1 MEKNVYDAEI
11 RIPSDLIYLRSVR
24 AFIKELAKNLGLCQE
39 KVNDIELATD
49 EILSNAIE
57 HGSEGKNSKI
67 LIRVKITDEI
77 MEIVISDTGNRSN
90 LEEKWTSAWSDVIK
104 NKIQFGTERGHGL
117 FLTYVLT
124 DKMCMESNSAG
135 GLDAYLIWYI
145 GRKGK
150 NNKANIVNYNPQV
163 TESHKKN
170 QKVYESSKL

>member
-1 MEKNVYDAEI
+1 MEKIAYDAEI

-24 AFIKELAKNLGLCQE
+24 AFIKELVKNLGLCQE

-57 HGSEGKNSKI
+57 HGSEGANSKI
-67 LIRVKITDEI
+67 LIRVKITDETI
-77 MEIVISDTGNRSN
+77 EIVISDTGNRDN
-90 LEEKWTSAWSDVIK
+90 LKEKWASTWSDVIK

-117 FLTYVLT
+117 FLTYILT
-124 DKMCMESNSAG
+124 DKMYMESNSSG

-145 GRKGK
+145 GRKSK
-150 NNKANIVNYNPQV
+150 YNKANRVNYNPQV
-163 TESHKKN
+163 TESHKNN